1 MLVLDKCFFM
11 SLQPTLKRCFLIL
24 VSLLLIISCKKS
36 LLSNLIPPPPPG
48 GDTDTAEITAVG
60 TPNGAPVTKT
70 VGISGG
76 SVLSADGK
84 FTVTIPAGA
93 LNKSL
98 DITIQPITNEAPG
111 GIAGGYELMPS
122 GTVFNV
128 PVTLSYHYTDDDM
141 NGSNPYF
148 VYIATQD
155 SIGEWTEDIL
165 DRDLDTVG
173 KIISVTTPHFSSYVL
188 ASSVHFEFGQI
199 QFSENEANFIRV
211 VQTWT
216 KKDLTDISKA
226 PDDYLP
232 FLPVHK
238 KQQTPDAQVGHW
250 SINDMGPT
258 TAEVGTITGTGAKVT
273 YTAPASI
280 DKEQTVK
287 ISAEVTGPYAAF
299 VRGRKI
305 SFDKIIVV
313 GQLTLIPD
321 VFSFNVDFEFQE
333 TKTSTCFLDTY
344 TDGATLQVDVVK
356 DIVTIS
362 KIQNQS
368 PNATPASGPDGDG
381 DACSWVPGDV
391 GLVNITDGSGTVS
404 PTGDVA
410 PGVRKLATINLNQ
423 TGTVFPTW
431 TITRPD
437 GSSTQTGGVLLP
449 GFPPSFDIVL
459 RDSIQV
465 VTKSSPS
472 AAGIMASATITIT
485 PIH

>member
-1 MLVLDKCFFM
+1 M
-11 SLQPTLKRCFLIL
+11 SLQPTLNRCFLIL
-24 VSLLLIISCKKS
+24 VILLLIISCKKS

-48 GDTDTAEITAVG
+48 GGTDTAEITAVG

-70 VGISGG
+70 IGTSGG
-76 SVLSADGK
+76 LVLSADGK

-93 LNKSL
+93 LNKNL

-199 QFSENEANFIRV
+199 QFSESESNFIRV

-287 ISAEVTGPYAAF
+287 ISAEVTGSYAAF
-299 VRGRKI
+299 VKGRKI

-313 GQLTLIPD
+313 GQITLIPD
-321 VFSFNVDFEFQE
+321 VFSFYVDVAYKQLG
-333 TKTSTCFLDTY
+333 TNICYVDTY
-344 TDGATLQVDVVK
+344 TDGATLQIDVVK
-356 DIVTIS
+356 DIVTVSHIENENP
-362 KIQNQS
+362 K
-368 PNATPASGPDGDG
+368 AAPASGPDDSGDG
-381 DACSWVPGDV
+381 DACTWVPGDV
-391 GLVNITDGSGTVS
+391 GLVNITGGSGSVT

-410 PGVRKLATINLNQ
+410 PGVRKTAYITLTQ
-423 TGTVFPTW
+423 SGTVFPTW
-431 TITRPD
+431 TVTD
-437 GSSTQTGGVLLP
+437 ANGGSSQIGGYALP
-449 GFPPSFDIVL
+449 GFPPAVSIVL
-459 RDSIQV
+459 RDSLQIS
-465 VTKSSPS
+465 TYTTPPNAIGFS
-472 AAGIMASATITIT
+472 ASATITVT